1 MSNTSGSGVLSN
13 LFRGV
18 VAKRLSSVEVD
29 AKRSNQHEFNGS
41 KPLINLFGREQPLR
55 LKTDFY
61 RMSNAGEFLSDSGL
75 LTWYDARAQH
85 PTRSEYRLYYYENAV
100 TRLACAGDTL
110 LIGRKYDGSTFL
122 LTSPSTGAAAVR
134 IAWLFGIE
142 IQAGAACAA
151 LDLDH
156 AERLRLSGGLQIGL
170 SEPASLWEPELDVLL
185 EGEAP
190 EMRSAVRELQRRLSQ
205 GAVTASDRPMPTE
218 DGEW

>member
-1 MSNTSGSGVLSN
+1 MSKPNDAGVLSR

-18 VAKRLSSVEVD
+18 VFKRLSPVEVD

-41 KPLINLFGREQPLR
+41 KPLIDLFGREQPQR

-61 RMSNAGEFLSDSGL
+61 RMSNAGEFLSESGL
-75 LTWYDARAQH
+75 LTWYDARARH
-85 PTRSEYRLYYYENAV
+85 PTRTEYRLYYYDNSV
-100 TRLACAGDTL
+100 TQQACAGDTL
-110 LIGRKYDGSTFL
+110 LIGRKFDGSTFL

-142 IQAGAACAA
+142 IEPGAAFAA

-156 AERLRLSGGLQIGL
+156 KERLQLSDGLQIGF
-170 SEPASLWEPELDVLL
+170 SEPSSAWEPESNAAL

-190 EMRSAVRELQRRLSQ
+190 EIRSAVRELQKRLSQ
-205 GAVTASDRPMPTE
+205 GMTIDRPLQTQ